1 MQHDPNERTNP
12 MSDSLERE
20 RGTQRQSAGAATNH
34 LDAELG
40 NTAGD
45 RSASAFSETSGTMGR
60 ESLGGGSSRM
70 EQSAEEMKESAR
82 EKLDATKES
91 AREKLDATKEMAR
104 DKLGATREKAHDL
117 KATLADKLEQGAEKL
132 RHKAS
137 TTTVTEVGADTEMK
151 ARKASDKVASG
162 MENTADW
169 LRNADVDSMKSGL
182 ENQVRTNPGRTLLVA
197 LGLGYVVGRIFRGGR
212 GS

>member
-12 MSDSLERE
+12 MGDSLDSE
-20 RGTQRQSAGAATNH
+20 RGAQRQSAGAAANH

-40 NTAGD
+40 DTAGD
-45 RSASAFSETSGTMGR
+45 RSARAYSDTSGTMGR
-60 ESLGGGSSRM
+60 ESLGGGGGGMGQR
-70 EQSAEEMKESAR
+70 AEEMKESAR
-82 EKLDATKES
+82 EKLGATKE
-91 AREKLDATKEMAR
+91 
-104 DKLGATREKAHDL
+104 KAQNL

-137 TTTVTEVGADTEMK
+137 TTTVTEVGAETEQK
-151 ARKASDKVASG
+151 ARKASDRVASG

>member
-12 MSDSLERE
+12 MGDSLESE
-20 RGTQRQSAGAATNH
+20 RGSQRQSAGAAANH

-40 NTAGD
+40 DTTGD
-45 RSASAFSETSGTMGR
+45 RSASAYSDTSGTLGR
-60 ESLGGGSSRM
+60 ESLGGRGGMGQR
-70 EQSAEEMKESAR
+70 AEEMKESAR
-82 EKLDATKES
+82 EKLGTTKE
-91 AREKLDATKEMAR
+91 
-104 DKLGATREKAHDL
+104 KAQNL

-137 TTTVTEVGADTEMK
+137 TTTVTEVGAETEQK
-151 ARKASDKVASG
+151 ARKASDRVASG